1 MLVCNEV
8 ITGRNEVSFDINTH
22 TLYCNELIET
32 RSGNFLDID
41 VDTKIVRTDYLITG
55 ATTLE
60 VGPITLDRVKGLCG
74 FKVVDSISSISTDP
88 KEGVFFLSSINDPYI
103 RANGTLAQKGGY
115 AVWKLIGTNIFGHP
129 TLEET
134 GNIERYDVTEFINAF
149 YKKYRFDIYSRNQDL
164 YVEAA
169 KKFLNAIGT
178 LDISSVNGS
187 VNVGDILN
195 EGHVEFDW
203 CTKPLSIPVIKFTLN
218 NNLKPQIELE
228 SNDSRNLTIKYKI
241 AEYSKD
247 LNFSEYVN
255 NVNNGKDWIDYNGTP
270 LTNEEY
276 FDPQSGKFKKI
287 IFAKNVYSPDF
298 SITIE
303 SEVVSKPG
311 GFGDTVTGDWLQL
324 RRESSTSSQ
333 NLTLK
338 KNGSSEEQKYIGNII
353 R

>member
-8 ITGRNEVSFDINTH
+8 ITGQNEVSFDINTY

-41 VDTKIVRTDYLITG
+41 VDTKTVRTDYLIKG

-60 VGPITLDRVKGLCG
+60 VGPITLDRVKDLCK
-74 FKVVDSISSISTDP
+74 FELANAISGVSTSS
-88 KEGVFFLSSINDPYI
+88 KKGVFFLSSINDPYI
-103 RANGTLAQKGGY
+103 RVNRALYKNAKY
-115 AVWKLIGTNIFGHP
+115 AVWKLISTNIFGHP
-129 TLEET
+129 TLEEA
-134 GNIERYDVTEFINAF
+134 GSIERYDVTEFINAF
-149 YKKYRFDIYSRNQDL
+149 YKKYRFDIYSKNQDL

-169 KKFLNAIGT
+169 KKFLNAIDT

-195 EGHVEFDW
+195 EGHVKFDW

-228 SNDSRNLTIKYKI
+228 SNDSRNPTIKYKI

-255 NVNNGKDWIDYNGTP
+255 NDNGKDWIDYNGTP

-303 SEVVSKPG
+303 SEVIAKPG
-311 GFGDTVTGDWLQL
+311 GFGNTVTGDWLQL
-324 RRESSTSSQ
+324 RKESSTSSQ

-338 KNGSSEEQKYIGNII
+338 KNGSSEEQEYIGNII

>member
-134 GNIERYDVTEFINAF
+134 GNIERYDVTEFINAL
-149 YKKYRFDIYSRNQDL
+149 YKKYRFNIHNKNQDL
-164 YVEAA
+164 YVKVAE
-169 KKFLNAIGT
+169 KFLKAIDTSVVRTINAETVLDESIG
-178 LDISSVNGS
+178 
-187 VNVGDILN
+187 
-195 EGHVEFDW
+195 FDV

-247 LNFSEYVN
+247 LNFSEY
-255 NVNNGKDWIDYNGTP
+255 VNNGKDWIDYNGTP

-311 GFGDTVTGDWLQL
+311 GFGNTVTGDWLQL
-324 RRESSTSSQ
+324 RRESSASSQ

-338 KNGSSEEQKYIGNII
+338 KNGSSEEQEYIGNII